1 MAQPTAL
8 TYNSLVTQV
17 CLLGP
22 YLYSTVNG
30 VVTPQA
36 PEFTALIPQML
47 NYAEQR
53 IQRDMDLLN
62 TQIMRGPYALAIGSN
77 QLSVPPT
84 DLLVVQDV
92 LVSIGGV
99 PTPMHPVA
107 KAYLLTVWPSTST
120 PGPPKVVALEGGDT
134 ATQGLTGTILL
145 FGPPPDAPYQVNC
158 IGESRAPTLAGY
170 ATTADAATKST
181 WISTWLPD
189 LLVMA
194 CMIYVSAYQRD
205 FGRQSD
211 DPQMAQSYEAQYQ
224 GLLAAANKQEA
235 QRRWEADA
243 WSALSKSP
251 AATPTR

>member
-17 CLLGP
+17 CLLAP
-22 YLYSTVNG
+22 YQYSTVSG
-30 VVTPQA
+30 VVTPLNQ
-36 PEFTALIPQML
+36 PEFTALIPMML

-53 IQRDMDLLN
+53 IQRDMELLN
-62 TQIMRGPYALAIGSN
+62 TQVIRGYSLIAGYPF
-77 QLSVPPT
+77 LSVPPS

-99 PTPMHPVA
+99 PTPMLPVS
-107 KAYLLTVWPSTST
+107 KSYLLTVWPSTSA
-120 PGPPKVVALEGGDT
+120 PGPPRVMALQGAGSGDPSLT
-134 ATQGLTGTILL
+134 ATVILL
-145 FGPPPDAPYQVNC
+145 GPPPDLPYGVAC
-158 IGESRAPTLAGY
+158 YGESRAPSLAGF
-170 ATTADAATKST
+170 ANTAQAGTSST
-181 WISTWLPD
+181 WIGTWLPD

-194 CMIYVSAYQRD
+194 CMIYVSGYQRD

-224 GLLAAANKQEA
+224 LLLGSANKQEF

-243 WSALSKSP
+243 WSAAAKSP
-251 AATPTR
+251 VATPVR